1 MVKKLLILLPSL
13 IQACLCLLPKS
24 GLVLAMSCILVL
36 IQGGLCARMAQP
48 LWFSLLITLLAALP
62 RVEMQS
68 VLILYL
74 LILNLLAYFCIK
86 TIVAIYQK

>member
-48 LWFSLLITLLAALP
+48 YGLA
-62 RVEMQS
+62 
-68 VLILYL
+68 
-74 LILNLLAYFCIK
+74 C
-86 TIVAIYQK
+86 